1 MGDVGAPGP
10 VARPADAGFEEGAYG
25 DDVDVFPPICHAE
38 DGRPSNGDVAGAGDP
53 ARERL
58 NAGVT
63 GRGVGRD
70 AMRAKGDVNADVGR
84 EASRARWGSVV
95 GVMGSGMV

>member
-1 MGDVGAPGP
+1 MPGP
-10 VARPADAGFEEGAYG
+10 VARPADASLEEGANG
-25 DDVDVFPPICHAE
+25 DVFPPIRHAE
-38 DGRPSNGDVAGAGDP
+38 DGRQSDGDVAGAGDP
-53 ARERL
+53 ARKWL

-70 AMRAKGDVNADVGR
+70 AMRAKRGVNVDVGR